1 MSKRAQSKGWG
12 TILGTYPLG
21 SAGVTKSIAR
31 HWGMPPQPAAMFSL
45 ILFRKQLILEDFAEN
60 RTDWY
65 RFENDVTPMTS
76 QKTMEYIADDSVMHQ
91 NAQSPL
97 ARIEREPMHGL
108 HSS

>member
-1 MSKRAQSKGWG
+1 
-12 TILGTYPLG
+12 
-21 SAGVTKSIAR
+21 
-31 HWGMPPQPAAMFSL
+31 MFSL